1 MTPLRKFLATV
12 SAFAVLLAACSSSPE
27 LIATVAGEVEITTDN
42 IAALYESKSIP
53 ADSTL
58 RGAIYALAAREVI
71 KAALS
76 SEFGITIDQAQV
88 DQLYLDMT
96 IDRDARGQTTADWLG
111 VADAGDGL
119 MIFNAEIAVL
129 RDQAIRALAAEP
141 EYLDGLFADPAAITQ
156 VCARHILVATET
168 EAQDVYVQ
176 LLAGSDFAA
185 LADALSTDTGEGGD
199 LGCRPAAVYVDEFAA
214 AAMEAPIGEVFGP
227 VQSQFGW
234 HVLLVSERTAPT
246 REEVAADP
254 ITHLASGEA
263 DQIWEDWVSAALGAA
278 DVVVETKYGSWTSTG
293 IVPPLE

>member
-1 MTPLRKFLATV
+1 MIPLRKFLATV
-12 SAFAVLLAACSSSPE
+12 SAFAVLVTACSSSPE
-27 LIATVAGEVEITTDN
+27 LIATVAGEVEITTDD

-96 IDRDARGQTTADWLG
+96 LDRDARGQTTADWLG
-111 VADAGDGL
+111 VPDAGDGL
-119 MIFNAEIAVL
+119 MVFNAEIAVL
-129 RDQAIRALAAEP
+129 RDQTIRALAAQP
-141 EYLDGLFADPAAITQ
+141 EYLDELFADPTAITE

-176 LLAGSDFAA
+176 LLAGADFAA
-185 LADALSTDTGEGGD
+185 LADELSTDTGEGGD

-234 HVLLVSERTAPT
+234 HVLLVSERTTPT

-263 DQIWEDWVSAALGAA
+263 DRIWEEWVSAALSAA
-278 DVVVETKYGSWTSTG
+278 DVVVEAKYGSWTSTG
-293 IVPPLE
+293 IVPPIE